1 MNVRSFLL
9 SFSLLFFCF
18 TSFSQKHNAELLSYN
33 TSIEVGSSYLSVSKS
48 LTIQINN
55 MVGDEYAIFSIPYS
69 NDIKIGQLKAWIE
82 DGSGNVIRQLKK
94 SDIIDRNEFSD
105 DLYVDRF
112 IKIFQMKHNSYPYRV
127 VCEYSYTHKNYM
139 HICDWSPVVFT
150 DIPTAA
156 AKLNVS
162 IPLDIEYN
170 KYVKDLPDYKTDTV
184 ESRVLMEFKSSCPA
198 PVKDEIYSLP
208 SRYIPMVTIVPLFFK
223 NENEGSWR
231 SWEDYG
237 DWVYSLI
244 YGQDVLTE
252 NEQVTV
258 ANLINGI
265 TDKQEI
271 VRTLYHYMQDHTRYI
286 NVSIG
291 IGALKPYPAEYVC
304 RNKYGD
310 CKALSNYMKALLK
323 SAGIESYY
331 SIIQSDEF
339 PDDFLAD
346 FPSHQFNHIVLMVP
360 IGKDTIWLE
369 NTSSI
374 NPYGYVGSGTQ
385 NRYALMISPGNS
397 KLVRLPAL
405 TSPDVLERKKMVFEL
420 TKEGSAKVSIHNEY
434 RGDDFQTLN
443 GLETHLNDDD
453 KDKIIR
459 KSMLFDNYEVI
470 DWKIIKQNR
479 DTARISLN
487 VDLTLNKFLSPLG
500 SDLYFTLNS
509 TGIPS
514 FTNPASRKLPVFIPY
529 PVCIIDTLVYNLPE
543 NYTLKN
549 QFAPVNITSDFGK
562 YELTI
567 IPGDKTVTAIKKFEL
582 YRGDYTL
589 ARYPEFFKFIDTA
602 YKTDKSKIVI
612 KQL

>member
-1 MNVRSFLL
+1 MNVRYLLL
-9 SFSLLFFCF
+9 SCSVLFCL
-18 TSFSQKHNAELLSYN
+18 TSFSQKYNAELLSYN
-33 TSIEVGSSYLSVSKS
+33 TSIEVESSALTVSKS

-69 NDIKIGQLKAWIE
+69 KDIKIGQLKAWIE

-112 IKIFQMKHNSYPYRV
+112 IKIFQMKHNSYPYKV

-139 HICDWSPVVFT
+139 HICDWSPVVFN

-156 AKLNVS
+156 AKLSVS

-170 KYVKDLPDYKTDTV
+170 QYIKDLPDHKSDTV
-184 ESRVLMEFKSSCPA
+184 ESRVTMEFKSSCPA
-198 PVKDEIYSLP
+198 PVKGEIYSLP
-208 SRYIPMVTIVPLFFK
+208 TRNIPTVTIVPMYFK
-223 NENEGSWR
+223 NENEGSWK
-231 SWEDYG
+231 SWQEYG

-244 YGQDVLTE
+244 DGQDLLTE
-252 NEQVTV
+252 TELSTVQNLVKGMTNKREVVT
-258 ANLINGI
+258 
-265 TDKQEI
+265 
-271 VRTLYHYMQDHTRYI
+271 TLYHYLQDHTRYI

-310 CKALSNYMKALLK
+310 CKALSNYMKAILK
-323 SAGIESYY
+323 SVGIESFY
-331 SIIQSDEF
+331 SIIQADEF
-339 PDDFLAD
+339 PDDFLSD

-360 IGKDTIWLE
+360 IEKDTLWLE

-374 NPYGYVGSGTQ
+374 NPLGYVGSGTQ
-385 NRYALMISPGNS
+385 NRYALVIRQGNS
-397 KLVRLPAL
+397 KLIKLPEL
-405 TSPDVLERKKMVFEL
+405 TDQNVIEKKIMVFEL
-420 TKEGSAKVSIHNEY
+420 SKEGSAKVKIHNEY
-434 RGDDFQTLN
+434 RGDDFETLN
-443 GLETHLNDDD
+443 GLATHLNDDD
-453 KDKIIR
+453 KDRIIR
-459 KSMLFDNYEVI
+459 KSMLFDNYEVTG
-470 DWKIIKQNR
+470 WKIIKHHR
-479 DTARISLN
+479 DSASISLD
-487 VDLTLNKFLSPLG
+487 VDLTLNKVLNPLG

-529 PVCIIDTLVYNLPE
+529 PIYIIDTLVYNLPE
-543 NYTLKN
+543 SFSLKN

-589 ARYPEFFKFIDTA
+589 ARYPEFFKFIDSA
-602 YKTDKSKIVI
+602 NKADKSKIVI